1 MTDIGSKPVIRK
13 RSAVIFTIILTV
25 GLTFLTA
32 LPLTAVETQ
41 LPQASETS
49 AARDNAAK
57 AEEASQATVV
67 PAGNDSSKPTHPVVQ
82 DEPADVKTPEA
93 KPESAPS
100 QTAVET
106 PEQKEE
112 KEASVNKRL
121 SETIDAFAA
130 GNWPLVVQDAPKVI
144 EARPE
149 LALKLNP
156 LLSYAYYKT
165 GDKAKALEIVKG
177 SDDVYCMLIQAIVTG
192 EKITPPGFKDE
203 VLGADVSVVE
213 IGVPSSSAQADS
225 LVYKKTLTK
234 GLKDAFVKALNREAT
249 KSELDAFNDRILPLS
264 EKFYLSHFVL
274 SQEEGSGYTTI
285 KAAFFWDAARL
296 KETLDNMNLTGAHDA
311 NRLKTV
317 LLTKRGTDSV
327 KKALLKDLLDSGYPV
342 EDIGSG
348 DISPEVTP
356 KLKGSIVI
364 QITEDPAVNGKV
376 MGSNF
381 RSIRGNITF
390 TILNGNNGVVI
401 GKIEKTHTLV
411 HLNETAGKELA
422 LQKAYEKALK
432 PLKETITDIEV
443 RMGRE
448 IASGLLPSVEAS
460 FADAKEIF
468 SNIYKFY
475 ANDTVGKVLV
485 KNNTNNVY
493 RNVRVL
499 FAVKGYM
506 DYPSEA
512 VIERLGPNKSE
523 SVPIKAVFNNRLLEL
538 TDNTLLQSEVEV
550 SYAEPGGA
558 DKTLKLRQ
566 PMQVYEKQA
575 LIWDDKGKVAS
586 FLTYKD
592 PVVVDFATKSVREF
606 NYPYLN
612 QSIVTA
618 RAVFGGMG
626 VLGITYVP
634 DPTPYSTVAS
644 VTTMVD
650 RVQYPRQTLARKAG
664 DCDDLVSLFGAALE
678 SLGIKVMPIDAP
690 GHLFI
695 MFDTGIPEDDV
706 KEAGF
711 REDMFVKNSGTLW
724 IPFETTLVGQSF
736 FLAWE
741 KGVEN
746 YKRWKDKVKPIDPRK
761 AWATFAPATLPPDEF
776 THNVSMAAI
785 ERKFPGE
792 LDNLRKRKVESVM
805 KKSSKDKKQDGKKEA
820 ILTYGKNGMPDE
832 GLKAAGELL
841 KTVKNDPEL
850 YNNAGNLHFMKA
862 DFGAALKNYNEAA
875 RLAPDDA
882 GIWINISRAHLR
894 LKETDKAS
902 AAFKKALALDPEVA
916 ETYLKLQTEIGK

>member
-1 MTDIGSKPVIRK
+1 MTDIDSKDGNTLKEGNTP
-13 RSAVIFTIILTV
+13 ALYAIILAV
-25 GLTFLTA
+25 CLISLTPSHSTA
-32 LPLTAVETQ
+32 EETQ
-41 LPQASETS
+41 PPQQPAVQKIAADQTQTPAQPQTET
-49 AARDNAAK
+49 
-57 AEEASQATVV
+57 
-67 PAGNDSSKPTHPVVQ
+67 P
-82 DEPADVKTPEA
+82 KTPEE
-93 KPESAPS
+93 KPQSQPAPS
-100 QTAVET
+100 AVET
-106 PEQKEE
+106 PEQKEQ

-130 GNWPLVVQDAPKVI
+130 GNWVLVIQNVPMII
-144 EARPE
+144 EAKPN
-149 LALKLNP
+149 LALKLIP
-156 LLSYAYYKT
+156 LLAYAHDKT
-165 GDKAKALEIVKG
+165 GDKAKALSVLKDSEDTYG
-177 SDDVYCMLIQAIVTG
+177 ALIRAIVTG
-192 EKITPPGFKDE
+192 GKVTLPGFKDE
-203 VLGADVSVVE
+203 VLGPDLSVVE
-213 IGVPSSSAQADS
+213 IGVPATTETDS
-225 LVYKKTLTK
+225 LVYKKTLSK
-234 GLKDAFVKALNREAT
+234 GLKEAFIKALHREASKGDIET
-249 KSELDAFNDRILPLS
+249 FNERILPLS

-274 SQEEGSGYTTI
+274 SQEDGSGYTTI
-285 KAAFFWDAARL
+285 KAAFFWDATRL
-296 KETLDNMNLTGAHDA
+296 KETLDDMNLTGAHDA

-317 LLTKRGTDSV
+317 LLTKRGSDTV
-327 KKALLKDLLDSGYPV
+327 KKALLQDLMDSGYPV

-348 DISPEVTP
+348 DISPEVSP

-364 QITEDPAVNGKV
+364 QITENPAVNGKV

-381 RSIRGNITF
+381 RSIRGSLTF

-401 GKIEKTHTLV
+401 AKIEKTHTLV
-411 HLNETAGKELA
+411 HLNEEAGKELA
-422 LQKAYEKALK
+422 LKKAYEKALK

-448 IASGLLPSVEAS
+448 LASGLLPSVEAS

-475 ANDTVGKVLV
+475 ANEPVGTVQV

-493 RNVRVL
+493 RNVKVS
-499 FAVKGYM
+499 FSVKGYM
-506 DYPSEA
+506 DYPAET
-512 VIERLGPNKSE
+512 VVERLGPKESK
-523 SVPIKAVFNNRLLEL
+523 SVPVKAVFNNRLLDL

-550 SYAEPGGA
+550 SYAEPGGT

-612 QSIVTA
+612 QSIVMA
-618 RAVFGGMG
+618 RAVFGAMG

-634 DPTPYSTVAS
+634 DPTPYSAVAS
-644 VTTMVD
+644 VTTMID

-664 DCDDLVSLFGAALE
+664 DCDDLVSLLGAALE
-678 SLGIKVMPIDAP
+678 SVGIKVMPIDAP

-695 MFDTGIPEDDV
+695 MFDTGIPEDNL

-746 YKRWKDKVKPIDPRK
+746 YKKWPDKIKPIDLRK
-761 AWATFAPATLPPDEF
+761 SWAVFAPATLPPDEF
-776 THNVSMAAI
+776 TQSVSMASI
-785 ERKFPGE
+785 EKKFPGE

-805 KKSSKDKKQDGKKEA
+805 KKGSKETTHDAKKEA

-832 GLKAAGELL
+832 GLKAANELL
-841 KTVKNDPEL
+841 KTVKNDPDL
-850 YNNAGNLHFMKA
+850 YNNAGNLYFMKA
-862 DFGAALKNYNEAA
+862 EFDAALKSYKEASV
-875 RLAPDDA
+875 LAPDDA
-882 GIWINISRAHLR
+882 GIWINIARAHLR
-894 LKETDKAS
+894 LKQADKAS
-902 AAFKKALALDPEVA
+902 EAFKKALELNPEVK
-916 ETYLKLQTEIGK
+916 ETYLKLQTEIGR